1 MSSGIKNLQASARA
15 YTRLE
20 RLESGQPVYDD
31 DSGIEGIGLT
41 PVDDLEAHY
50 SSPEASTGGG
60 HHTSSGSSTASHSG
74 YHGMGMHSQASYQ
87 GYYNGAAHHGY
98 TSSVSSLSTAHAAAA
113 GAAAAGASSYLEHER
128 LPSVDMGI
136 GSIINQQPRDR
147 DYHHHQQ

>member
-20 RLESGQPVYDD
+20 RIESGQPVYED

-50 SSPEASTGGG
+50 SSPEASSGGG

-74 YHGMGMHSQASYQ
+74 YHSMPMHSQNSYQ
-87 GYYNGAAHHGY
+87 GYYSAAPHHGY
-98 TSSVSSLSTAHAAAA
+98 TSSVSSLSTAHATGGAA
-113 GAAAAGASSYLEHER
+113 GGASQYMEHDR

-136 GSIINQQPRDR
+136 SSIINQQPRDR
-147 DYHHHQQ
+147 DYHHQQQ

>member
-31 DSGIEGIGLT
+31 DSGIDGIGLT

-74 YHGMGMHSQASYQ
+74 YHPMAMHSQNSYQ
-87 GYYNGAAHHGY
+87 GYYSNGANHGY
-98 TSSVSSLSTAHAAAA
+98 TSSVSSLGTAHATG
-113 GAAAAGASSYLEHER
+113 GATAASSSYMEHER

-136 GSIINQQPRDR
+136 GSIINRQPRDR
-147 DYHHHQQ
+147 DYHHQQ